1 MKLMGLQ
8 FDRTSAAC
16 QSPVQGG
23 ERKER
28 ITANGMGADEGV
40 IRAIIDRQFASL
52 SWDETIAPG
61 WDDFA
66 GDFLDG
72 ASLFPAA
79 RPARRTS
86 VADFVERMRGLSDT
100 SLRSLQ
106 ETVLGTDICVFGNIA
121 IAAVA
126 AEMIENS
133 AETSRSMEML
143 LLVKSEGQW
152 KIVAQAWDKASE
164 ANPLPDA
171 LVSGV
176 TSR

>member
-1 MKLMGLQ
+1 M
-8 FDRTSAAC
+8 
-16 QSPVQGG
+16 
-23 ERKER
+23 
-28 ITANGMGADEGV
+28 ANGMATDQDA
-40 IRAIIDRQFASL
+40 IRVVIDRQFASL
-52 SWDETIAPG
+52 SWDESIAPG
-61 WDDFA
+61 WDGFA

-72 ASLFPAA
+72 ASLYPAA
-79 RPARRTS
+79 RPARRIG
-86 VADFVERMRGLSDT
+86 VVDFVERMRGLSRT

-106 ETVLGTDICVFGNIA
+106 ETVLGTDISVFGNIA

-152 KIVAQAWDKASE
+152 KIVGQAWDKATDS
-164 ANPLPDA
+164 NPLPDA

>member
-1 MKLMGLQ
+1 M
-8 FDRTSAAC
+8 
-16 QSPVQGG
+16 
-23 ERKER
+23 
-28 ITANGMGADEGV
+28 ANGMGTDEDA
-40 IRAIIDRQFASL
+40 IRSVIDRQFASL
-52 SWDETIAPG
+52 SWDESIAPE
-61 WDDFA
+61 WDGFA

-72 ASLFPAA
+72 ASLYPAA
-79 RPARRTS
+79 RPARRIS
-86 VADFVERMRGLSDT
+86 VVDFVERMRGLSRT

-126 AEMIENS
+126 AEMIENG
-133 AETSRSMEML
+133 AETNRSIEML

-152 KIVAQAWDKASE
+152 KIAAQAWDREGE

>member
-1 MKLMGLQ
+1 VQ
-8 FDRTSAAC
+8 AA
-16 QSPVQGG
+16 

-28 ITANGMGADEGV
+28 IMANGMGTDEDV
-40 IRAIIDRQFASL
+40 IRAVIDRQFASL
-52 SWDETIAPG
+52 SWSEERAPG
-61 WDDFA
+61 WGDFT
-66 GDFLDG
+66 GDFLAG
-72 ASLFPAA
+72 ASLFAAA
-79 RPARRTS
+79 RPAQPMA
-86 VADFVERMRGLSDT
+86 VADFVDRMRRLSDT
-100 SLRSLQ
+100 SLRTFD
-106 ETVLGTDICVFGNIA
+106 ETVLGVHITVFGNIA

-152 KIVAQAWDKASE
+152 KIAAQAWDRANE

>member
-1 MKLMGLQ
+1 M
-8 FDRTSAAC
+8 
-16 QSPVQGG
+16 
-23 ERKER
+23 
-28 ITANGMGADEGV
+28 ANGMGTDEDV
-40 IRAIIDRQFASL
+40 IRAVIDRQFASL
-52 SWDETIAPG
+52 SWDESIAPG

-66 GDFLDG
+66 ADFLDG
-72 ASLFPAA
+72 ASLYPAA
-79 RPARRTS
+79 RPARRIG
-86 VADFVERMRGLSDT
+86 VVDFVERMRGLSRT

-106 ETVLGTDICVFGNIA
+106 ETVLGADIRVFGNIA

-152 KIVAQAWDKASE
+152 KIVAQAWDRASE

>member
-1 MKLMGLQ
+1 MQ
-8 FDRTSAAC
+8 AA
-16 QSPVQGG
+16 

-28 ITANGMGADEGV
+28 IMANGMGTDEDV
-40 IRAIIDRQFASL
+40 IRAVIDRQFASL
-52 SWDETIAPG
+52 SWDESIAPG
-61 WDDFA
+61 WDDFV

-72 ASLFPAA
+72 ASLYPAA
-79 RPARRTS
+79 RPARRIS
-86 VADFVERMRGLSDT
+86 VVDFVERMRGLSRT

-143 LLVKSEGQW
+143 LLVKSQGQW
-152 KIVAQAWDKASE
+152 KIVAQAWDRANE